1 MLDGINQGKFR
12 KYPLKNSTR
21 DNKIVNQINLFPI
34 IFDNFDE
41 KKTHPQRTP
50 KKIGNRT
57 NANGNII

>member
-1 MLDGINQGKFR
+1 MFEEKMLDGINQGKFR

-41 KKTHPQRTP
+41 K
-50 KKIGNRT
+50 
-57 NANGNII
+57 